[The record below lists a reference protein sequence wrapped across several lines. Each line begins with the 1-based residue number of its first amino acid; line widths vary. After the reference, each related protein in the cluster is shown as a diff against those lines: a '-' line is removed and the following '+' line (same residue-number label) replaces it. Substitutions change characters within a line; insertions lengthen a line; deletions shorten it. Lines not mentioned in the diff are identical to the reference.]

1 MARSNVKINIS
12 FLASVISIVF
22 IILMTI
28 GSLTVVFFW
37 SINKFTLLNSY
48 EIKVLIFTLKQA
60 LFSSF
65 LACLLAIPIARA
77 IFRNDFI
84 FKRLFINI
92 LGLPFIFP
100 VIAAVFSIILIFGN
114 NGLINRGLEH
124 FGFSPLSIYGINGI
138 ILINIFF
145 NLPLAIRFLLLAW
158 NSIPIEQFKLARSL
172 NIQSFDF
179 FRLIEMPILRSTL
192 PVTFIIIFLIC
203 ITSFSVALIMGGG
216 PNSTTLEVAIY
227 QALIFEFNFS
237 KAASLASIQFFL
249 CGIIALFFVF
259 LGEKN
264 ISFASMKI
272 NYFDTNYL
280 NLKKNLFDWFWIL
293 LTIFFL
299 IFPIFFLFFKGFWG
313 LFILPPSIY
322 LAALNSLIIA
332 LFSGI
337 LGVCIALSIA
347 NFLICSAFFS
357 KYVEILSIFI
367 LATSPIVMGTGI
379 FLILRPFINL
389 EILTP
394 ILVILINATMSLP
407 FILRALLPAMNKVS
421 SDVGKLSDSLSITG
435 FNRFKIIIF
444 PNIFPVVSFCMGLG
458 CALSMGDL
466 GVITLFSF
474 GDIQTLPLAIF
485 RLMMS
490 YKMDYAFSGSVLL
503 IILCFLLFYLFDNI
517 GKLYASS

>member
-1 MARSNVKINIS
+1 M
-12 FLASVISIVF
+12 
-22 IILMTI
+22 
-28 GSLTVVFFW
+28 
-37 SINKFTLLNSY
+37 
-48 EIKVLIFTLKQA
+48 
-60 LFSSF
+60 
-65 LACLLAIPIARA
+65 
-77 IFRNDFI
+77 
-84 FKRLFINI
+84 
-92 LGLPFIFP
+92 
-100 VIAAVFSIILIFGN
+100 
-114 NGLINRGLEH
+114 
-124 FGFSPLSIYGINGI
+124 
-138 ILINIFF
+138 
-145 NLPLAIRFLLLAW
+145 W
-158 NSIPIEQFKLARSL
+158 NYCS
-172 NIQSFDF
+172 
-179 FRLIEMPILRSTL
+179 
-192 PVTFIIIFLIC
+192 
-203 ITSFSVALIMGGG
+203 
-216 PNSTTLEVAIY
+216 
-227 QALIFEFNFS
+227 
-237 KAASLASIQFFL
+237 
-249 CGIIALFFVF
+249 FFVF
-259 LGEKN
+259 WEKKYF
-264 ISFASMKI
+264 FASMKI

-299 IFPIFFLFFKGFWG
+299 IFPIFFLLFKGFWG

-337 LGVCIALSIA
+337 LAVCIALSIA

-389 EILTP
+389 EIYP

-503 IILCFLLFYLFDNI
+503 IILLSLILSI
-517 GKLYASS
+517 

>member
-12 FLASVISIVF
+12 FLGSVIPIVF
-22 IILMTI
+22 IFLMTI

-37 SINKFTLLNSY
+37 SINKSILLNTY
-48 EIKVLIFTLKQA
+48 EIKVLIFTVKEA
-60 LFSSF
+60 LISSC
-65 LACLLAIPIARA
+65 LACLLAIPIARS
-77 IFRNDFI
+77 IFRNNFI
-84 FKRLFINI
+84 FKKLFINI

-114 NGLINRGLEH
+114 NGLINKGLELI
-124 FGFSPLSIYGINGI
+124 GFSKFSIYGINGI

-145 NLPLAIRFLLLAW
+145 NLPLAVRFLLLAW

-172 NIQSFDF
+172 NIQSFNF

-216 PNSTTLEVAIY
+216 PKSTTLEVAIY
-227 QALIFEFNFS
+227 HALIFEFNFS
-237 KAASLASIQFFL
+237 KAASLASIQFFI
-249 CGIIALFFVF
+249 CGIIALFFIF
-259 LGEKN
+259 LGKKN

-272 NYFDTNYL
+272 NYFNTNYL
-280 NLKKNLFDWFWIL
+280 NLKKNILDWFWIL
-293 LTIFFL
+293 FTIIFVL
-299 IFPIFFLFFKGFWG
+299 FPIFFLLLKGFWG
-313 LFILPPSIY
+313 LFSLPTSIY
-322 LAALNSLIIA
+322 IAALNSLIIA
-332 LFSGI
+332 IFSGI
-337 LGVCIALSIA
+337 IGVSIALSIA
-347 NFLICSAFFS
+347 NCLIHSPFFS
-357 KYVEILSIFI
+357 KYIEILSIFI
-367 LATSPIVMGTGI
+367 LATSPIVMGTGL
-379 FLILRPFINL
+379 FLILRSFINF

-407 FILRALLPAMNKVS
+407 FILRALLPAMIKVS

-503 IILCFLLFYLFDNI
+503 IILCFFLFYLFDNI